1 MKVNAFKDPSIQR
14 SREGSFSLSPP
25 FSALWFFVECTQ
37 DMVGT
42 KARPSPQT
50 CTYFVKYMRYKPL
63 CYTLACYK
71 KLIILNQTQRHG
83 LHVIPLFFFFF
94 NLEFKCRM
102 SDLYFNKMRQDL
114 KFKDAKQQTVV
125 SRHFLIICCFCN

>member
-1 MKVNAFKDPSIQR
+1 MPSR
-14 SREGSFSLSPP
+14 TLP
-25 FSALWFFVECTQ
+25 FSALEKVHSACLRRSLCFDSLLSVPKTWSEPKLVPPPKR
-37 DMVGT
+37 V
-42 KARPSPQT
+42 PILLST
-50 CTYFVKYMRYKPL
+50 CDTNHYVKL
-63 CYTLACYK
+63 WLAT
-71 KLIILNQTQRHG
+71 KLIILNQTHRHG